1 LSLAVFALIATSVTV
16 AGFVQG
22 ATGFGF
28 ALIVA
33 PVLALLAPDLVPVSL
48 LMLMLPLNV
57 YVAWREWAALDRRG
71 AAWITGGR
79 FLGTFGGLWLL
90 TTLTAS
96 LLDNVIGAVTVL
108 AAIATLIAPSFTPGR
123 RTLVAAG
130 VVTGITET
138 ATGIGGP
145 PLALVYQHQGAAR
158 LRATLAFCFLVGQL
172 MSLAILAAAGRVS
185 ASHVETA
192 VMLVPAL
199 AIGAAM
205 SRLVHGRVS
214 GSLLRAFVLLFAL
227 VSGAVLLTRH

>member
-108 AAIATLIAPSFTPGR
+108 AAIATLVAPSFTPG
-123 RTLVAAG
+123 LSAF
-130 VVTGITET
+130 TE
-138 ATGIGGP
+138 
-145 PLALVYQHQGAAR
+145 
-158 LRATLAFCFLVGQL
+158 
-172 MSLAILAAAGRVS
+172 
-185 ASHVETA
+185 
-192 VMLVPAL
+192 
-199 AIGAAM
+199 
-205 SRLVHGRVS
+205 
-214 GSLLRAFVLLFAL
+214 
-227 VSGAVLLTRH
+227 